1 MNWTLG
7 QRIRALAMVL
17 VLLSA
22 VVGVPALY
30 SMRALQGEMAALAT
44 ADLPGLSA
52 ASKLNILVY
61 EIRVQLLYH
70 GHVPKRE
77 QKLAIEAE
85 FQALRRQF
93 DASLA
98 ELDGA
103 AKSDEER
110 RLLSSV
116 RQAYQNWA
124 SIFEPAF
131 SLSHAAK
138 AEEFVALIQSIGAP
152 KFKQLA
158 AAIRNTRNRSQAS
171 ADLATGAIVQL
182 TDTTTSRTWMLLAFA
197 AVAGAVL
204 TQLIIRSTNRVD
216 RSLAEIVNE
225 LTHGARQVTSAA
237 GAISTSSQLLANTTS
252 EQASALEQTSASSHQ
267 LSATTQA
274 NADSAREV
282 AGYMTVVDG
291 QVSEANVTLEKMIT
305 SMKEISDSSS
315 KISRIIQVIENISF
329 QTNILA
335 LNAAVEAARAGELGL
350 GFSVVADEVRNLAQR
365 SSQAAKDTAELIEE
379 SIRRS
384 KDGNS
389 QVGEVVATI
398 HAITDSTKRVKSLI
412 DTVNAGSAEQARG
425 ISQIST
431 ATQQLEQS
439 NQRSAAQAEECAS
452 ASEQL
457 NAQSQTM
464 FNMVGRLHELVG
476 KGT

>member
-7 QRIRALAMVL
+7 QKIRALAIIL

-22 VVGVPALY
+22 VIGLPMAY
-30 SMRALQGEMAALAT
+30 SMNQIGTGLTEVAAVHVPGLYYTGKIEAT
-44 ADLPGLSA
+44 ARELR
-52 ASKLNILVY
+52 IQV
-61 EIRVQLLYH
+61 LLH
-70 GHVPKRE
+70 GHQPT
-77 QKLAIEAE
+77 LEAK
-85 FQALRRQF
+85 QAPEESIRSLRR
-93 DASLA
+93 
-98 ELDGA
+98 ELETTIADFERTLVSEEDRRRTA
-103 AKSDEER
+103 AI
-110 RLLSSV
+110 
-116 RQAYQNWA
+116 RQAYQNYVP
-124 SIFEPAF
+124 I
-131 SLSHAAK
+131 
-138 AEEFVALIQSIGAP
+138 VDR
-152 KFKQLA
+152 
-158 AAIRNTRNRSQAS
+158 AIRLSREGKSAELIILLNQDCAPTFKKFSDAIIAVRESSRSAAQAS
-171 ADLATGAIVQL
+171 A
-182 TDTTTSRTWMLLAFA
+182 A
-197 AVAGAVL
+197 AVVETGRTATNRNWTLLGLVALAGAVL
-204 TQLIIRSTNRVD
+204 TQLIVRSTNRVD
-216 RSLAEIVNE
+216 RTLSEIVHQ
-225 LTHGARQVTSAA
+225 LSSGARQVTSAA
-237 GAISTSSQLLANTTS
+237 GAISASSQLLANTTS

-274 NADSAREV
+274 NAESAREV
-282 AGYMTVVDG
+282 AGFMTVVDS

-379 SIRRS
+379 SIRRA

>member
-7 QRIRALAMVL
+7 QRIRALAIVL

-30 SMRALQGEMAALAT
+30 SMRTIQAELSALTA
-44 ADLPGLSA
+44 ADLPNLLY
-52 ASKLNILVY
+52 ASKLNLLVY
-61 EIRVQLLYH
+61 EMRVQLLHH

-77 QKLAIEAE
+77 QKLAIETE
-85 FQALRRQF
+85 LQALRRQF
-93 DASLA
+93 DATLA
-98 ELDGA
+98 EYDGK
-103 AKSDEER
+103 AKADEER
-110 RLLSSV
+110 RLISFI
-116 RQAYQNWA
+116 RQAYQNWS
-124 SIFEPAF
+124 SILDPAF

-138 AEEFVALIQSIGAP
+138 AEEFVGLLQTTGAP
-152 KFKQLA
+152 KFKYLA
-158 AAIRNTRNRSQAS
+158 ATIRDVRVRNQAS
-171 ADLATGAIVQL
+171 ADRAISAIVIVSDAA
-182 TDTTTSRTWMLLAFA
+182 TYRTWMLLAFA
-197 AVAGAVL
+197 ALVGAIL
-204 TQLIIRSTNRVD
+204 TQLIVRGANRVD
-216 RSLAEIVNE
+216 RTLAEIVHE
-225 LTHGARQVTSAA
+225 LNNGARQVTSAA
-237 GAISTSSQLLANTTS
+237 GSISASSQLLANSTS

-282 AGYMTVVDG
+282 AGFMTVVDG
-291 QVSEANVTLEKMIT
+291 QVNEANLTLEKMIT
-305 SMKEISDSSS
+305 SMKEIGDSSS

-379 SIRRS
+379 SIRRA
-384 KDGNS
+384 KEGNT
-389 QVGEVVATI
+389 QVGQVVTTI

-431 ATQQLEQS
+431 AAQQLEQS

-464 FNMVGRLHELVG
+464 FSMVERLRELVG
-476 KGT
+476 KGA